1 MIGPEIAFILVAA
14 FAAGLIDA
22 IAGGGGLVQLPALLA
37 AYPATPIPTLL
48 GTSKIAGL
56 CGTLS
61 AALRYVGRITLPWRL
76 IGPGMVVAAAA
87 ACGGAM
93 AVSRLSPDLLR
104 PLVPVLLTAVLGYT
118 LLKPALGREHRPV
131 PLTGARRAGGLGCIA
146 AIAAYDGFFGPGTGS
161 FLMLLFA
168 RGFGFDF
175 LHAAAAARFINVASN
190 LGALA
195 WFGLRGDMLL
205 ALGLAMAVANI
216 AGAQLGARL
225 ALRHGAGLVRGV
237 FVVVVIA
244 LIARNAWQAWLPG

>member
-1 MIGPEIAFILVAA
+1 MIGPEIGFVLAAA
-14 FAAGLIDA
+14 FAAGLVDA
-22 IAGGGGLVQLPALLA
+22 IAGGGGLVQLPALLT

-48 GTSKIAGL
+48 GTGKIAGL
-56 CGTLS
+56 FGTLS

-76 IGPGMVVAAAA
+76 IGPGMVVAAVAA
-87 ACGGAM
+87 GGGAM
-93 AVSRLSPDLLR
+93 AVSWVSPDVLR
-104 PLVPVLLTAVLGYT
+104 PLVPVLLAAVLLYT
-118 LLKPALGREHRPV
+118 LLRPTLGREHRPV
-131 PLTGARRAGGLGCIA
+131 PLTRAAQGRGLGVIA
-146 AIAAYDGFFGPGTGS
+146 LIAAYDGFFGPGTGS

-195 WFGLRGDMLL
+195 WFGLRGDVLL
-205 ALGLAMAVANI
+205 ALGLAMAVANV

-237 FVVVVIA
+237 FVVVVVA
-244 LIARNAWQAWLPG
+244 LIARTAWQAWGLG